1 MLEAEELM
9 KILVMG
15 MGYVGLA
22 NAILLA
28 QSNQVIGLEIDKD
41 KVDMINE
48 KISPL
53 KDDYIIDYLKNK
65 ELDFVAKTSGKADF
79 ADADLV
85 ILALPTNYDEVAEK
99 FDTSFLDNAIA
110 EIKSM
115 RKDLPILIKSTIPIG
130 YTRSKNE
137 EYECENIIF
146 SPEFLREGRAL
157 YDSLNP
163 SRIIISD
170 ETEIGESLAAL
181 YKKESLNDPE
191 IYLMGSCEAEAV
203 KLFANT
209 YLAMRVSYF
218 NELDNFALAKGL
230 DSKAIIEGVS
240 ADPRIGDH
248 YNNPSFGYGG
258 YCLPKDTKEL
268 YANYGDIPT
277 AIMRS
282 IIDSNEVRKDFV
294 ASDIL
299 AKNPETIGVYRLVM
313 KKGSDNFR
321 KSAIFDVINNLKKK
335 NANIVIY
342 EPNLE
347 GESFEG
353 MKLIRDFEEFKKV
366 DLILANRLEDEL
378 KDVEDKVYS
387 RDLFNRD

>member
-1 MLEAEELM
+1 M

-65 ELDFVAKTSGKADF
+65 ELDFVAKTSGQADF

-85 ILALPTNYDEVAEK
+85 ILALPTNYDEVAEN
-99 FDTSFLDNAIA
+99 FDTSFLDDAIA

-115 RKDLPILIKSTIPIG
+115 REDLPILIKSTIPIG

-137 EYECENIIF
+137 EYECKNIIF

-163 SRIIISD
+163 SRIIVSD

-299 AKNPETIGVYRLVM
+299 AKNPETIGIYRLVM

-321 KSAIFDVINNLKKK
+321 KSAIFDVINNLKEKD
-335 NANIVIY
+335 ANIVIY

-353 MKLIRDFEEFKKV
+353 MKLIRDFEEFNKV

>member
-1 MLEAEELM
+1 M
-9 KILVMG
+9 KIVVMG

-22 NAILLA
+22 NAVLLA

-41 KVDMINE
+41 KVDMINK

-65 ELDFVAKTSGKADF
+65 DLDFVAKTSGQADF

-99 FDTSFLDNAIA
+99 FDTSFLDDAIA
-110 EIKSM
+110 EIKSI
-115 RKDLPILIKSTIPIG
+115 RKDITILIKSTIPIG

-137 EYECENIIF
+137 EYGCENIIF

-163 SRIIISD
+163 SRIIVSD
-170 ETEIGESLAAL
+170 ETDLGENLAAL
-181 YKKESLNDPE
+181 YKKEAINDPE
-191 IYLMGSCEAEAV
+191 IYLMGSDEAEAV

-230 DSKAIIEGVS
+230 DAKAIIEGVS

-258 YCLPKDTKEL
+258 YCLPKDTREL
-268 YANYGDIPT
+268 YANYGEIPT
-277 AIMRS
+277 AMMRS
-282 IIDSNEVRKDFV
+282 IIDSNEIRKDFV
-294 ASDIL
+294 ASDII
-299 AKNPETIGVYRLVM
+299 AKNPEIIGVYRLVM

-321 KSAIFDVINNLKKK
+321 KSAIFDVINNLKEKG
-335 NANIVIY
+335 ANIVIY

-366 DLILANRLEDEL
+366 DLILANRIEDEL
-378 KDVEDKVYS
+378 KDVETKVYS

>member
-9 KILVMG
+9 KIVVMG

-65 ELDFVAKTSGKADF
+65 ELDFVAKTSGQADF

-99 FDTSFLDNAIA
+99 FDTSFLDDAIA

-115 RKDLPILIKSTIPIG
+115 REDLPILIKSTNPIG
-130 YTRSKNE
+130 YTRSKKE
-137 EYECENIIF
+137 EYECTNIIF

-163 SRIIISD
+163 SRIIVSD

-203 KLFANT
+203 KL
-209 YLAMRVSYF
+209 
-218 NELDNFALAKGL
+218 
-230 DSKAIIEGVS
+230 
-240 ADPRIGDH
+240 
-248 YNNPSFGYGG
+248 
-258 YCLPKDTKEL
+258 
-268 YANYGDIPT
+268 
-277 AIMRS
+277 
-282 IIDSNEVRKDFV
+282 
-294 ASDIL
+294 
-299 AKNPETIGVYRLVM
+299 
-313 KKGSDNFR
+313 
-321 KSAIFDVINNLKKK
+321 
-335 NANIVIY
+335 
-342 EPNLE
+342 
-347 GESFEG
+347 
-353 MKLIRDFEEFKKV
+353 
-366 DLILANRLEDEL
+366 
-378 KDVEDKVYS
+378 
-387 RDLFNRD
+387 

>member
-1 MLEAEELM
+1 M
-9 KILVMG
+9 KIVVMG

-22 NAILLA
+22 NAVLLS

-41 KVDMINE
+41 KVDMINK

-65 ELDFVAKTSGKADF
+65 DLDFVAKTSGQADF

-99 FDTSFLDNAIA
+99 FDTSFLDDAIA
-110 EIKSM
+110 EIKSI
-115 RKDLPILIKSTIPIG
+115 RKDITILIKSTIPIG

-137 EYECENIIF
+137 EYGCENIIF

-163 SRIIISD
+163 SRIIVSD
-170 ETEIGESLAAL
+170 ETDLGENLAAL
-181 YKKESLNDPE
+181 YKKEAINDPE
-191 IYLMGSCEAEAV
+191 IYLMGSDEAEAV

-230 DSKAIIEGVS
+230 DAKAIIEGVS

-258 YCLPKDTKEL
+258 YCLPKDTREL
-268 YANYGDIPT
+268 YANYGEIPT
-277 AIMRS
+277 AMMRS
-282 IIDSNEVRKDFV
+282 IIDSNEIRKDFV
-294 ASDIL
+294 ASDII
-299 AKNPETIGVYRLVM
+299 AKNPEIIGVYRLVM

-321 KSAIFDVINNLKKK
+321 KSAIFDVINNLKEKG
-335 NANIVIY
+335 ANIVIY

-378 KDVEDKVYS
+378 KDVETKVYS

>member
-1 MLEAEELM
+1 M
-9 KILVMG
+9 KIVVMG

-22 NAILLA
+22 NAVLLA

-41 KVDMINE
+41 KVDMINK

-65 ELDFVAKTSGKADF
+65 DLDFVAKTSGQADF

-99 FDTSFLDNAIA
+99 FDTSFLDDAIA
-110 EIKSM
+110 EIKSI
-115 RKDLPILIKSTIPIG
+115 RKDITILIKSTIPIG

-137 EYECENIIF
+137 EYGCENIIF

-163 SRIIISD
+163 SRIIVSD
-170 ETEIGESLAAL
+170 ETDLGENLAAL
-181 YKKESLNDPE
+181 YKKEAINDPE
-191 IYLMGSCEAEAV
+191 IYLMGSDEAEAV

-230 DSKAIIEGVS
+230 DAKAIIEGVS

-258 YCLPKDTKEL
+258 YCLPKDTREL
-268 YANYGDIPT
+268 YANYGEIPT
-277 AIMRS
+277 AMMRS
-282 IIDSNEVRKDFV
+282 IIDSNEIRKDFV
-294 ASDIL
+294 ASDII
-299 AKNPETIGVYRLVM
+299 AKNPEIIGVYRLVM

-321 KSAIFDVINNLKKK
+321 KSAIFDVINNLKEKG
-335 NANIVIY
+335 ANIVIY

-378 KDVEDKVYS
+378 KDVETKVYS

>member
-1 MLEAEELM
+1 M
-9 KILVMG
+9 KIVVMG

-22 NAILLA
+22 NAVLLA

-41 KVDMINE
+41 KVDMINK

-65 ELDFVAKTSGKADF
+65 DLDFVAKTSGQADF

-99 FDTSFLDNAIA
+99 FDRSFLDDAIA
-110 EIKSM
+110 EIKSI
-115 RKDLPILIKSTIPIG
+115 RKDITILIKSTIPIG

-137 EYECENIIF
+137 EYGCENIIF

-163 SRIIISD
+163 SRIIVSD
-170 ETEIGESLAAL
+170 ETDLGENLAAL
-181 YKKESLNDPE
+181 YKKEAINDPE
-191 IYLMGSCEAEAV
+191 IYLMGSDEAEAV

-230 DSKAIIEGVS
+230 DAKAIIEGVS

-258 YCLPKDTKEL
+258 YCLPKDTREL
-268 YANYGDIPT
+268 YANYGEIPT
-277 AIMRS
+277 AMMRS
-282 IIDSNEVRKDFV
+282 IIDSNEIRKDFV
-294 ASDIL
+294 ASDII
-299 AKNPETIGVYRLVM
+299 AKNPEIIGVYRLVM

-321 KSAIFDVINNLKKK
+321 KSAIFDVINNLKEKG
-335 NANIVIY
+335 ANIVIY

-347 GESFEG
+347 GKSFEG

-378 KDVEDKVYS
+378 KDVETKVYS

>member
-1 MLEAEELM
+1 M

-65 ELDFVAKTSGKADF
+65 ELDFVAKTSGQSDF
-79 ADADLV
+79 ADADIV

-99 FDTSFLDNAIA
+99 FDTSFLDDAIA

-115 RKDLPILIKSTIPIG
+115 REDLPILIKSTIPIG

-137 EYECENIIF
+137 EYECKNIIF

-163 SRIIISD
+163 SRIIVSD

-299 AKNPETIGVYRLVM
+299 AKNPETIGIYRLVM

-321 KSAIFDVINNLKKK
+321 KSAIFDVINNLKEKD
-335 NANIVIY
+335 ANIVIY

>member
-1 MLEAEELM
+1 M

-65 ELDFVAKTSGKADF
+65 ELDFVAKTSGQADF

-99 FDTSFLDNAIA
+99 FDTSFLDDAIA

-115 RKDLPILIKSTIPIG
+115 REDLPILIKSTIPIG

-163 SRIIISD
+163 SRIIVSD

-299 AKNPETIGVYRLVM
+299 AKNPETIGIYRLVM

-321 KSAIFDVINNLKKK
+321 KSAIFDVINNLKEKD
-335 NANIVIY
+335 ANIVIY

>member
-1 MLEAEELM
+1 M
-9 KILVMG
+9 KIVVMG

-48 KISPL
+48 KRSPL

-65 ELDFVAKTSGKADF
+65 ELDFVAKTSGQADF

-99 FDTSFLDNAIA
+99 FDTSFLDDAIA
-110 EIKSM
+110 EIKTM
-115 RKDLPILIKSTIPIG
+115 REDLTILIKSTIPIG

-163 SRIIISD
+163 SRIIVSD

-218 NELDNFALAKGL
+218 NELDNFALVKGL

-299 AKNPETIGVYRLVM
+299 AKNPETIGIYRLVM

-321 KSAIFDVINNLKKK
+321 KSAIFDVINNLKEKD
-335 NANIVIY
+335 ANIVIY

>member
-1 MLEAEELM
+1 M
-9 KILVMG
+9 KIVVMG

-65 ELDFVAKTSGKADF
+65 ELDFVAKTSGQADF
-79 ADADLV
+79 TDADLV

-99 FDTSFLDNAIA
+99 FDTSFLDDAIA

-115 RKDLPILIKSTIPIG
+115 REDLPILIKSTIPIG

-163 SRIIISD
+163 SRIIVSD

-299 AKNPETIGVYRLVM
+299 AKNSETIGVYRLVM

-378 KDVEDKVYS
+378 KDVADKVYS

>member
-1 MLEAEELM
+1 M

-65 ELDFVAKTSGKADF
+65 ELDFVAKTSGQADF

-99 FDTSFLDNAIA
+99 FDTSFLDDAIA

-115 RKDLPILIKSTIPIG
+115 REDLPILIKSTIPIG

-163 SRIIISD
+163 SRIIVSD

-299 AKNPETIGVYRLVM
+299 AKNPETIGIYRLVM

-321 KSAIFDVINNLKKK
+321 KSAIFDVINNLKEKD
-335 NANIVIY
+335 ANIVIY

-353 MKLIRDFEEFKKV
+353 MKLIRNFEEFKKV

>member
-1 MLEAEELM
+1 M
-9 KILVMG
+9 KIVVMG

-65 ELDFVAKTSGKADF
+65 ELDFVAKTSGQADF

-99 FDTSFLDNAIA
+99 FDTSFLDDAIA

-115 RKDLPILIKSTIPIG
+115 REDLPILIKSTIPIG

-137 EYECENIIF
+137 EYECKNIIF

-163 SRIIISD
+163 SRIIVSD

-218 NELDNFALAKGL
+218 NELDNFALVKGL

-282 IIDSNEVRKDFV
+282 IIESNEVRKDFV

-299 AKNPETIGVYRLVM
+299 AKNPETIGIYRLVM

-321 KSAIFDVINNLKKK
+321 KSAIFDVINNLKEKD
-335 NANIVIY
+335 ANIVIY

-353 MKLIRDFEEFKKV
+353 MKLIRNFEEFKKV

>member
-1 MLEAEELM
+1 M

-65 ELDFVAKTSGKADF
+65 ELDFVAKTSGQADF

-99 FDTSFLDNAIA
+99 FDTSFLDDAIA

-115 RKDLPILIKSTIPIG
+115 REDLPILIKSTIPIG

-137 EYECENIIF
+137 EYECKNIIF

-163 SRIIISD
+163 SRIIVSD

-282 IIDSNEVRKDFV
+282 IIESNEVRKDFV

-299 AKNPETIGVYRLVM
+299 AKNPETIGIYRLVM

-321 KSAIFDVINNLKKK
+321 KSAIFDVINNLKEK

>member
-1 MLEAEELM
+1 M
-9 KILVMG
+9 KIVVMG

-48 KISPL
+48 KRSPL

-65 ELDFVAKTSGKADF
+65 ELDFVAKTSGQADF

-99 FDTSFLDNAIA
+99 FDTSFLDDAIA

-115 RKDLPILIKSTIPIG
+115 REDLTILIKSTIPIG

-163 SRIIISD
+163 SRIIVSD

-218 NELDNFALAKGL
+218 NELDNFALVKGL

-299 AKNPETIGVYRLVM
+299 AKNPETIGIYRLVM

-321 KSAIFDVINNLKKK
+321 KSAIFDVINNLKEKD
-335 NANIVIY
+335 ANIVIY

>member
-1 MLEAEELM
+1 M
-9 KILVMG
+9 KIVVMG

-22 NAILLA
+22 NAVLLA

-41 KVDMINE
+41 KVDMLNK

-53 KDDYIIDYLKNK
+53 KDDYIVDFLKNK
-65 ELDFVAKTSGKADF
+65 DLDFVAKTSGQADF
-79 ADADLV
+79 ADCDLV

-99 FDTSFLDNAIA
+99 FDTSFLDDAIDQ
-110 EIKSM
+110 IKKI
-115 RKDLPILIKSTIPIG
+115 RKDLTILIKSTIPIG
-130 YTRSKNE
+130 YTRRKNQ
-137 EYECENIIF
+137 EYNCENIIF

-163 SRIIISD
+163 SRIIVSD
-170 ETEIGESLAAL
+170 ETEVGENLAAL
-181 YKKESLNDPE
+181 YKKEALNDPE
-191 IYLMGSCEAEAV
+191 VYLMGSDEAEAV

-230 DSKAIIEGVS
+230 DSKSIIAGVS

-268 YANYGDIPT
+268 YSNYGDIPT
-277 AIMRS
+277 AIFRS

-294 ASDIL
+294 SSDIL
-299 AKNPETIGVYRLVM
+299 AKNPKTIGVYRLVM

-321 KSAIFDVINNLKKK
+321 KSAIFDVINNLKE
-335 NANIVIY
+335 NGANIVIY

-347 GESFEG
+347 GKSFEG

-366 DLILANRLEDEL
+366 DLILANRLEEEL
-378 KDVEDKVYS
+378 KDVENKVYS

>member
-1 MLEAEELM
+1 M

-65 ELDFVAKTSGKADF
+65 ELDFVAKTSGQADF

-99 FDTSFLDNAIA
+99 FDTSFLDDAIA

-115 RKDLPILIKSTIPIG
+115 REDLPILIKSTIPIG

-137 EYECENIIF
+137 EYECKNIIF

-163 SRIIISD
+163 SRIIVSD

-299 AKNPETIGVYRLVM
+299 AKNPETIGIYRLVM

-321 KSAIFDVINNLKKK
+321 KSAIFDVINNLKEKD
-335 NANIVIY
+335 ANIVIY

>member
-1 MLEAEELM
+1 M

-65 ELDFVAKTSGKADF
+65 ELDFVAKTSGQADF
-79 ADADLV
+79 TDADLV

-99 FDTSFLDNAIA
+99 FDTSFLDDAIA

-115 RKDLPILIKSTIPIG
+115 REDLPILIKSTIPIG

-137 EYECENIIF
+137 EYECKNIIF

-163 SRIIISD
+163 SRIIVSD

-282 IIDSNEVRKDFV
+282 IIESNEVRKDFV

-299 AKNPETIGVYRLVM
+299 AKNPETIGIYRLVM

-321 KSAIFDVINNLKKK
+321 KSAIFDVINNLKEKD
-335 NANIVIY
+335 ANIVIY

-353 MKLIRDFEEFKKV
+353 MKLIRNFEEFKKV

>member
-1 MLEAEELM
+1 M
-9 KILVMG
+9 KIVVMG

-65 ELDFVAKTSGKADF
+65 ELDFVAKTSGQADF

-99 FDTSFLDNAIA
+99 FDTSFLDDAIA

-115 RKDLPILIKSTIPIG
+115 REDLPILIKSTIPIG

-163 SRIIISD
+163 SRIIVSD

-282 IIDSNEVRKDFV
+282 IIESNEVRKDFV

-299 AKNPETIGVYRLVM
+299 AKNPETIGIYRLVM

-321 KSAIFDVINNLKKK
+321 KSAIFDVINNLKEKD
-335 NANIVIY
+335 ANIVIY

-353 MKLIRDFEEFKKV
+353 MKLIRNFEEFKKV